1 MKTLFKI
8 FSAFFILTFVFTF
21 STSAEEKEIQKI
33 EIASINKTKYLEGEK
48 VERGDLSVDVVYTD
62 GSRQNISDSVILPS
76 HAFDSSSK
84 ERIVSISYHG
94 HKTSYMITVVSLSK
108 IEVEYTGTTAYYVGE
123 NINVSAIKVT
133 ARYSDATRKDVS
145 EDARI
150 IISPVKLTNLGTQ
163 AIRVEFLGRNA
174 VFNVFVKEGTRPVTP
189 TPATPAPAE
198 PTPATP
204 APSTPEPSVPE
215 TPPTEQLVYT
225 APTEGTA
232 GEIEWRV
239 EDGVLTISGS
249 GEMPHFSDSQLPP
262 WFYQWENIKSVKIE
276 NGVKN
281 IGNEAFAHLY
291 YITSICI
298 PATVESIGSEVFKYS
313 NPHLSVYEGTRAHAY
328 AIDEELDFTPVL
340 IEKIEVSALPQKLVL
355 DKNDT
360 LGTQGLEITVT
371 FADGVTAALND
382 GFTLSYS
389 SELSPGENEISVEY
403 LSHSTSFTVTVNDS
417 PDTDTAPEAP
427 LSEEKEDEDE
437 DEEDDE
443 DDEDEEKKSS
453 ESFDMSKAT
462 VILVSVLTVLTIIT
476 ILVIIIVFRK
486 NNDVF

>member
-8 FSAFFILTFVFTF
+8 FSAFLILTFVFTF
-21 STSAEEKEIQKI
+21 STSADEKEIQKI
-33 EIASINKTKYLEGEK
+33 EITSINKTKYFEGEK
-48 VERGDLSVDVVYTD
+48 VERGDLSADVVYTD
-62 GSRQNISDSVILPS
+62 GSRQDISNSVILPS

-84 ERIVSISYHG
+84 ERLVSVSYHG
-94 HKTSYMITVVSLSK
+94 HKTSYMITVINLSK
-108 IEVEYTGTTAYYVGE
+108 IEVEYTGTTAYYAGE
-123 NINVSAIKVT
+123 NLNVSDIKVT
-133 ARYSDATRKDVS
+133 ARYSDNTRKDVTDD
-145 EDARI
+145 ERV

-174 VFNVFVKEGTRPVTP
+174 VFNVFVKEGARPITP

-198 PTPATP
+198 PTPSVP
-204 APSTPEPSVPE
+204 APSTPEPSVPD
-215 TPPTEQLVYT
+215 TPPVEQPVYT
-225 APTEGTA
+225 APTEGTS
-232 GEIEWRV
+232 GEVSWKV
-239 EDGVLTISGS
+239 ENGVLKIWGN
-249 GEMPHFSDSQLPP
+249 GEMPHFSDSQLPD
-262 WFYQWENIKSVKIE
+262 WFYNWENIKSVKIE

-298 PATVESIGSEVFKYS
+298 PATVESIGSEVFKYC

-360 LGTQGLEITVT
+360 LDTQGLQITVT
-371 FADGVTAALND
+371 YADGDKAALTN

-389 SELSPGENEISVEY
+389 SELSIGENEILVEY
-403 LSHSTSFTVTVNDS
+403 LSHSASFTVTVNDS
-417 PDTDTAPEAP
+417 SDTDTAPEAP
-427 LSEEKEDEDE
+427 LSEEEEEDEDE
-437 DEEDDE
+437 DEN
-443 DDEDEEKKSS
+443 EDEEEDEENQSS
-453 ESFDMSKAT
+453 KSFDMSKAT

-486 NNDVF
+486 NNEVF